1 MATMVLNTYAGLQAA
16 VATFLARTDLT
27 EQIPGFIQLVE
38 AQITRVLRRTTVRAS
53 VTISGASYTLPA
65 NVAELRSLRLVTTS
79 TGSDV
84 PIKIVTPEQLTES
97 RAARSVVGRPS
108 LAAVVGSTLLLV
120 PACDQAYTMEMTYF
134 DRLIPLSAAN
144 ASNVVLAEA
153 PDLYLFGALKEA
165 APFLEHDERTPL
177 WESKYNTA
185 LAQLEAVR
193 EREEFGASLRPSRLP
208 VRW

>member
-1 MATMVLNTYAGLQAA
+1 
-16 VATFLARTDLT
+16 
-27 EQIPGFIQLVE
+27 
-38 AQITRVLRRTTVRAS
+38 
-53 VTISGASYTLPA
+53 
-65 NVAELRSLRLVTTS
+65 
-79 TGSDV
+79 
-84 PIKIVTPEQLTES
+84 
-97 RAARSVVGRPS
+97 
-108 LAAVVGSTLLLV
+108 
-120 PACDQAYTMEMTYF
+120 MTYF